1 MKKTIHIK
9 NEIVIKN
16 LSKNFENN
24 IIFKDLC
31 LNIPTGQS
39 VGIMGPSGT
48 GKSILL
54 KCILGLIEYEGEIYY
69 KDKLLKNKKRSE
81 LFNNS
86 GMLFQGGALF
96 DSLTVWQ
103 NIAFKYINSKNYQSK
118 SKCMQFVQEML
129 TEVELS
135 SEILQLM
142 PSELSGGMQKRVALA
157 RAIFNNPNLLFF
169 DEPTTG
175 LDPLTAKVINKLI
188 YKIIRKKDV
197 TSIIISHDPISIKQ
211 ICDEVIFL
219 IDGNIGWQGKV
230 AEMGDSK
237 NKILNEYTNYY
248 K

>member
-1 MKKTIHIK
+1 MNKTIHMK

-39 VGIMGPSGT
+39 IGIMGPSGT

-54 KCILGLIEYEGEIYY
+54 KCILGLIEYEGEIFY

-118 SKCMQFVQEML
+118 SKCMQFVQKML
-129 TEVELS
+129 AEVELS

-188 YKIIRKKDV
+188 YKITR
-197 TSIIISHDPISIKQ
+197 SFS
-211 ICDEVIFL
+211 
-219 IDGNIGWQGKV
+219 
-230 AEMGDSK
+230 
-237 NKILNEYTNYY
+237 
-248 K
+248 